1 MAKPTNQAAH
11 TQPETLPLAALRR
24 QKGLSL
30 HQIADSTKISI
41 RWLQAIEQGDFA
53 KLPGGVYSTNYLRQY
68 ARIIDF
74 DEHELLRY
82 YYRRTGIEPPGQ
94 PAAEPERKPVSRLFR
109 SPLAAFRL

>member
-1 MAKPTNQAAH
+1 MAKPNNQAARV
-11 TQPETLPLAALRR
+11 QPESLPLAALRR

-41 RWLQAIEQGDFA
+41 RWLQAIEQGDFG

-74 DEHELLRY
+74 DEQELLEF
-82 YYRRTGIEPPGQ
+82 YYRRTGTAPPGQ
-94 PAAEPERKPVSRLFR
+94 EPAEPERKPVSRLFR
-109 SPLAAFRL
+109 SPLAAFRF